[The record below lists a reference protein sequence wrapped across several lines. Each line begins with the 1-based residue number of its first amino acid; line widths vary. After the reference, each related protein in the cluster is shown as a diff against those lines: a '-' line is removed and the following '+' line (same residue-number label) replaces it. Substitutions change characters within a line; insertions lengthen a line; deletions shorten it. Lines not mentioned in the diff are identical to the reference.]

1 MHTSHPSCVNRSANR
16 SRHCNLDVQLPLG
29 SSGGL
34 QPSMRPRAF
43 LRIRLWCFQALPKL
57 LTAWRGPILLKTERN
72 IQKDDS
78 QQISAML
85 SPQPALYD
93 PHKDTFM
100 CCLKNGTPLAAEAS
114 GLINFP
120 TPNTAQ
126 IKALGKATNP
136 VQHMIP
142 SPGIHQSFFWPLPF
156 CWDAGDPPL
165 SLLEHR
171 RFW

>member
-16 SRHCNLDVQLPLG
+16 SRHWGLQVQLPLG
-29 SSGGL
+29 SSAGL
-34 QPSMRPRAF
+34 QPSVRPRAF

-57 LTAWRGPILLKTERN
+57 LTAWRGPVLLKTNRN
-72 IQKDDS
+72 IQRDDS
-78 QQISAML
+78 HRVSAQL

-100 CCLKNGTPLAAEAS
+100 RCLTNETPLAAEAV

-126 IKALGKATNP
+126 IKAQGKAANAEQQKILSSGAHQSL
-136 VQHMIP
+136 VASP
-142 SPGIHQSFFWPLPF
+142 SPL
-156 CWDAGDPPL
+156 CWDAADPPL
-165 SLLEHR
+165 SLL
-171 RFW
+171 